1 MLGFNSCVCTCGRL
15 LLLVLIHILSWRVC
29 GFGSWVHTGRDLA
42 AAGELQHAVEWQ
54 LIIFV
59 RARKL
64 GSNDS
69 VFGLEYTERKK
80 NPESTGYDG
89 DDGYQ

>member
-1 MLGFNSCVCTCGRL
+1 M
-15 LLLVLIHILSWRVC
+15 
-29 GFGSWVHTGRDLA
+29 HTGRDLA

-80 NPESTGYDG
+80 KPESTGYDG